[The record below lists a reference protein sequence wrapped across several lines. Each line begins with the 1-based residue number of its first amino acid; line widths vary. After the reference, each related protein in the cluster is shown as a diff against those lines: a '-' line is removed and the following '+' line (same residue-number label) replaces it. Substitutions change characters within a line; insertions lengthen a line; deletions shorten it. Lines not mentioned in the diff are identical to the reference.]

1 MVILMG
7 KIKYLFKRIIKMDYK
22 NMIKIAKAIS
32 KKTKKSTLLI
42 LIDMIK
48 CGFKYQAGYYDY
60 QEFEF
65 YNLNTDERKTYL
77 TLGKNNEIVKKFN
90 DKSSFYKFENKVEFN
105 KIFDK
110 YLKRNWMVL
119 NSSNY
124 SEFKEFFKANN
135 SIIVKPLDDEGGNGV
150 EKFVYSDNMI
160 CKDLFDKLVSNNQ
173 LLIEECIKQHKDMN
187 TLYDKSVNTMRM
199 FTFYKNGT
207 SYFLQ
212 AVLKIGNG
220 GVVDNFSSGGMYTYV
235 SSDGDVY
242 VDAIDRNDNIYT
254 VHPISNHK
262 IVGFKVPMFNEAVEL
277 VKECAKIIPE
287 VAYVGWDVAISE
299 NGPVIVE
306 GNCFPGVYQVKPS
319 LVDKKEVQVVD
330 LGKVSQVSGYI
341 VENGKLIHKIMTN
354 LTVSSYG
361 SSLNQGPAP
370 SYLAAGK

>member
-1 MVILMG
+1 
-7 KIKYLFKRIIKMDYK
+7 
-22 NMIKIAKAIS
+22 MIKIAKAIS
-32 KKTKKSTLLI
+32 KKTKKNTLFI

-65 YNLNTDERKTYL
+65 YNLNSEERKTYL
-77 TLGKNNEIVKKFN
+77 TRGKNNEIVKKFN

-135 SIIVKPLDDEGGNGV
+135 SIIVKPIDDEGGNGV
-150 EKFVYSDNMI
+150 EKFVYSDNI
-160 CKDLFDKLVSNNQ
+160 NCKDLFDKLVSNNQ

-199 FTFYKNGT
+199 FTFFKNGE

-254 VHPISNHK
+254 KHPISNSK
-262 IVGFKVPMFNEAVEL
+262 IVGFKVPMFQEAVEL

-319 LVDKKEVQVVD
+319 LVDKKE
-330 LGKVSQVSGYI
+330 G
-341 VENGKLIHKIMTN
+341 LIPKYNEIMRIF
-354 LTVSSYG
+354 
-361 SSLNQGPAP
+361 
-370 SYLAAGK
+370 